1 MSKFRRVFTY
11 ILDLEV
17 NPKRQP
23 LNEEDLKLGAYLI
36 DFGESIDKG
45 DFDIEAEQHLLDF
58 EDDLQ
63 DLSWSPEDD
72 EFHKIQM
79 YPDVVHFPG
88 KPNMIQFGHG
98 EFVELD
104 KVQETVAYYGSRTVF
119 NNNGSKLRPILSQVQ
134 HKFGFIRNRNH
145 LDKLWEYESLGFTK
159 ANRKNNLEFISMEL
173 EKEVRMHIENG
184 KILHH
189 SVLRFLIAGI
199 IKEYKIDI
207 KNFIGTESWLNA
219 PNLEVNCHTS
229 HIMTKE
235 LMKVFFQ
242 KIMFDSSMPKDALLI
257 VDLWNSWKDT
267 AAIDSV
273 TPPSH
278 KLKILTIPAGCTG
291 RIQPCDVGIFGSFKK
306 VVKTLTNYAQL
317 TNSNYKF
324 QTSDETLKWSD
335 RKHCCC
341 QRTPNIITKKL
352 VTTKTRKG
360 KESLEHHHL
369 PPYHTT

>member
-219 PNLEVNCHTS
+219 
-229 HIMTKE
+229 
-235 LMKVFFQ
+235 
-242 KIMFDSSMPKDALLI
+242 
-257 VDLWNSWKDT
+257 
-267 AAIDSV
+267 
-273 TPPSH
+273 
-278 KLKILTIPAGCTG
+278 GCTG

-324 QTSDETLKWSD
+324 QTSDETLKVSYLFV
-335 RKHCCC
+335 K
-341 QRTPNIITKKL
+341 QFT
-352 VTTKTRKG
+352 
-360 KESLEHHHL
+360 S
-369 PPYHTT
+369 